1 MQNLRVTLIQSD
13 LHWENPDANRTM
25 FSEKIK
31 QVKGQTDLIILP
43 EMFTTGFS
51 MNASQLAETMDGAT
65 MKWFSQQ
72 ANYVNAVVT
81 GSFIATENGEYFN
94 RLIWMQ
100 PDGTFFIYDKKHLF
114 TLAKEHQ
121 TYCAGTQRLI
131 VELNGWKIC
140 PLICYDLRFPVWS
153 RNTEDYDLLIYTAS
167 WPVMRAEAWKSLLV
181 GRAIENQ
188 SYTIGVNRV
197 GVDGGGFEYSGD
209 SSVIDYAGKR
219 IYCTSNMEDVFT
231 ASLNFVKQ
239 KTFRTKLNFLAD
251 RDDFHFIE
259 K

>member
-1 MQNLRVTLIQSD
+1 MQNLRVTLIQSN

-31 QVKGQTDLIILP
+31 QVEGQTDLIILP

-51 MNASQLAETMDGAT
+51 MNASQLAEPMDGTT
-65 MKWFSQQ
+65 MQWLAQQ
-72 ANYVNAVVT
+72 ANSVNAVVT
-81 GSFIATENGEYFN
+81 GSFIATENGQYFN

-121 TYCAGTQRLI
+121 TYSAGTQRLI
-131 VELNGWKIC
+131 IELNGWKIC

-167 WPVMRAEAWKSLLV
+167 WPVMRTEAWKSLLV

-219 IYCTSNMEDVFT
+219 IYCTSNMEDIFT
-231 ASLNFVKQ
+231 ATLNFEKQ
-239 KTFRTKLNFLAD
+239 KSFRAKLNFLAD
-251 RDDFHFIE
+251 KDDFQFIE